1 MYDSDMIAHALK
13 GTEMIGPRIEG
24 KKKAMK
30 AKDLEKYFGAL
41 RDSELLD
48 EMREQILMMRDLQD

>member
-1 MYDSDMIAHALK
+1 MISS
-13 GTEMIGPRIEG
+13 RIEG

-41 RDSELLD
+41 KDSELLD
-48 EMREQILMMRDLQD
+48 EMREQILRMRDL